1 VNTGSPSEVRAV
13 LTELGIRPSTRLGQ
27 NFLIDRNVSRISIER
42 ADVCEGDRVLE
53 IGPGLGILTEALL
66 GAGALVHAVEFDR
79 KLHAFL
85 AQRFSDTPELT
96 LVHGDG
102 LDQDFDALFDPNGD
116 FRIRKVVANLPY
128 SSGTRMLVAMIQ
140 STYRPDRI
148 VVTLQREVA
157 QRICAAPG
165 SSAYGLLSV
174 WAQQAY
180 ATRLEHRIGARCFWP
195 PPDVESAIAGLERH
209 AVEPMAP
216 DHAQMFYAFTKHAFS
231 QRRKQIGTI
240 LKRYTDWDASRSE
253 DFAAL
258 LIRLG
263 YDESSRPEAISPDSW
278 VRIAAFL
285 ANIENVEA

>member
-1 VNTGSPSEVRAV
+1 MNTGSPSEVRAA

-42 ADVCEGDRVLE
+42 ADVGQGDHVLE

-66 GAGALVHAVEFDR
+66 GAGAQVHAVELDR

-85 AQRFSDTPELT
+85 AKRFCDTPELT
-96 LVHGDG
+96 LIHGDG
-102 LDQDFDALFDPNGD
+102 LDQDFDTLFDPNGE

-140 STYRPDRI
+140 SQYRPDRI

-157 QRICAAPG
+157 QRICAAAG
-165 SSAYGLLSV
+165 TSAYGLLSV

-209 AVEPMAP
+209 DNAP
-216 DHAQMFYAFTKHAFS
+216 LVAEHAQMFYGFTKHAFS

-240 LKRYTDWDASRSE
+240 LKRYTDWDASRLPQ
-253 DFAAL
+253 FAAL
-258 LIRLG
+258 LTSLG
-263 YDESSRPEAISPDSW
+263 LDESSRPEAISPEAW
-278 VRIAAFL
+278 VRITAFL
-285 ANIENVEA
+285 AGVENGDA